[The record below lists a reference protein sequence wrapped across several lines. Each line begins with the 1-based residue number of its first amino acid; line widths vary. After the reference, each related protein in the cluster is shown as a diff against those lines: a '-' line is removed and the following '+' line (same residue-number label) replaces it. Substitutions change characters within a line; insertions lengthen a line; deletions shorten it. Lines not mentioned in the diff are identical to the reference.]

1 MYKRQAKQRQQQETQ
16 VIQQA
21 EIALA
26 SGQMPNLNQWTAKA
40 AMALLES
47 HGIDVKLNGIGL
59 VKQQST
65 PAGQRVKSPIKL
77 TLG

>member
-1 MYKRQAKQRQQQETQ
+1 
-16 VIQQA
+16 
-21 EIALA
+21 
-26 SGQMPNLNQWTAKA
+26 MPNLNQWTAKA